1 MLKLTVEIG
10 ESLLIGDDIKVVFT
24 GGTSNYARVLVEA
37 PKSLPIVRSSL
48 VEKQSG
54 GKKGQQYRY
63 KKERDL
69 SPEAKARIN
78 AILAEERRR
87 VKKENQ

>member
-1 MLKLTVEIG
+1 MLKLTVEVG

-54 GKKGQQYRY
+54 GKK
-63 KKERDL
+63 
-69 SPEAKARIN
+69 
-78 AILAEERRR
+78 
-87 VKKENQ
+87 

>member
-1 MLKLTVEIG
+1 MLKLTVEVG

-54 GKKGQQYRY
+54 GP
-63 KKERDL
+63 L
-69 SPEAKARIN
+69 
-78 AILAEERRR
+78 
-87 VKKENQ
+87 